1 MSSVLRL
8 SLEVVFIA
16 HSTANNNNNNKSQLP
31 KEPLTLFSVF
41 LVALYNR
48 VLDLPLAFRFF
59 LKIVLDFRYFLLPI
73 LTFLTF

>member
-1 MSSVLRL
+1 MLRL
-8 SLEVVFIA
+8 TTTIA
-16 HSTANNNNNNKSQLP
+16 ILKSQLP

-59 LKIVLDFRYFLLPI
+59 FFKIALDFRYFLLPI

>member
-1 MSSVLRL
+1 M
-8 SLEVVFIA
+8 F
-16 HSTANNNNNNKSQLP
+16 
-31 KEPLTLFSVF
+31 F

-59 LKIVLDFRYFLLPI
+59 FFFKIVLDFRYFLLPI

>member
-1 MSSVLRL
+1 MMMMTTT
-8 SLEVVFIA
+8 IA
-16 HSTANNNNNNKSQLP
+16 ILKSQLP

-59 LKIVLDFRYFLLPI
+59 FKDSFRF
-73 LTFLTF
+73 

>member
-1 MSSVLRL
+1 MLRL
-8 SLEVVFIA
+8 TTTIA
-16 HSTANNNNNNKSQLP
+16 ILKSQLP

-48 VLDLPLAFRFF
+48 VLDLPLALRFFFFFFFFFF

-73 LTFLTF
+73 FTFLTF

>member
-1 MSSVLRL
+1 MLRL
-8 SLEVVFIA
+8 TTTIA
-16 HSTANNNNNNKSQLP
+16 ILKSQLP

-59 LKIVLDFRYFLLPI
+59 FFFFFKIVLDFRYFLLPI
-73 LTFLTF
+73 LTFHTF